1 MGNATGVKEG
11 MNAKE
16 VRGLTS
22 AVVGLAVFGFW
33 MSLVGNPHV
42 IETVIGLA
50 FGFYI
55 GYKVYNLSFWSSSD

>member
-1 MGNATGVKEG
+1 
-11 MNAKE
+11 MNARE

-22 AVVGLAVFGFW
+22 AVAGLVVFGFW

-50 FGFYI
+50 LSFFT
-55 GYKVYNLSFWSSSD
+55 GYKVYNLSYWSRSD